1 MSNKLYGSRVYLAG
15 PMDRVKDGGIEWRE
29 DLTPFLQDL
38 GIIVLDPCKK
48 PTSLAYEGKEQREI
62 RRKLLRNYKFNEC
75 AKQMKEIRRVD
86 LRMVDVSDFLITY
99 WDMDVHICGTLE
111 EVFWANREK
120 KPVLVMCKQGKK
132 EMPHWMFGVLPHN
145 YFFDNWDNVKY
156 YINNVNNNEAHW
168 VTDIN
173 TMITTDILK
182 DDKRWT
188 LFDYEKLMP
197 CQ

>member
-1 MSNKLYGSRVYLAG
+1 
-15 PMDRVKDGGIEWRE
+15 MDRVKDGGVEWRE
-29 DLTPFLQDL
+29 DLTPFLQSL

-48 PTSLAYEGKEQREI
+48 PTKIAYEGKEQREI
-62 RRKLLRNYKFNEC
+62 RRELLRNYKFDEC

-86 LRMVDVSDFLITY
+86 LRMVDVSDFLIVY

-111 EVFWANREK
+111 EVFLANREK
-120 KPVLVMCKQGKK
+120 KPVLAMCKQGKRG
-132 EMPHWMFGVLPHN
+132 MPHWMFGVLPHN
-145 YFFDNWDNVKY
+145 YFFDNWDDIKY
-156 YINNVNNNEAHW
+156 YIGNVHNNDAHW

-173 TMITTDILK
+173 TMNTTDILK